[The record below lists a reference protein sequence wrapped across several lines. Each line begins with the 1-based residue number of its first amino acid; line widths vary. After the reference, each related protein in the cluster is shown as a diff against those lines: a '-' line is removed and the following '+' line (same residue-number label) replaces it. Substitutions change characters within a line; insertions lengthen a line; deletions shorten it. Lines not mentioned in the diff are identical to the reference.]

1 MPLCTPTRISA
12 KPRCAHLAV
21 RRAHPLAAALAL
33 AFSATGF
40 APAAWAQASAEAG
53 KLQTVTVTAERREG
67 NIKDV
72 PSSVYS
78 LSGEKLDIINSSG
91 QDVRMLSG
99 RVPSL
104 NIESSF
110 ARAFPRFYIRGYGNT
125 HFRSNASQPM
135 SLVYESVVQES
146 PILKG
151 FPAFDL
157 AAIEVRAGPQGTLFD
172 RNTPAGVVKF
182 DSVKPGKKFE
192 GHGSISYGTCGTVN
206 REGAA
211 NLPISGDW
219 SARISAQVQHRDDWV
234 KNTRPTAPTQNL
246 EGYDDR
252 AIRLQAFYAPSTGFS
267 ALFNRNNRDLEG
279 SARLFRANII
289 KKGSNDL
296 VDGFDAAKISTDGQ
310 NTQNLQLT
318 AVGGGSN
325 VTKPISAEK
334 ATGQGMEFNLDAYL
348 TEHCWSPRAAASPTP
363 RSRTHHWPWPA
374 VPSAA
379 SPTPRW

>member
-72 PSSVYS
+72 PSAVYS

-110 ARAFPRFYIRGYGNT
+110 ARAFQRFYIRGYGNT
-125 HFRSNASQPM
+125 HFRSNASQSM
-135 SLVYESVVQES
+135 SLVYDGEVREN

-157 AAIEVRAGPQGTLFD
+157 AAIEVRAGPQGTLSG

-192 GHGSISYGTCGTVN
+192 GLRQHLVRHLWHCQPRGCGQPADQWRLVSPHLGPGPAPRRLGLEHTPHRADPEPRGLRRPRDPVAGVL
-206 REGAA
+206 RA
-211 NLPISGDW
+211 
-219 SARISAQVQHRDDWV
+219 QHRFLGAV
-234 KNTRPTAPTQNL
+234 QPAQPRP
-246 EGYDDR
+246 EGLGPVVSR
-252 AIRLQAFYAPSTGFS
+252 QHHQ
-267 ALFNRNNRDLEG
+267 EG
-279 SARLFRANII
+279 QQRP
-289 KKGSNDL
+289 G
-296 VDGFDAAKISTDGQ
+296 
-310 NTQNLQLT
+310 
-318 AVGGGSN
+318 
-325 VTKPISAEK
+325 
-334 ATGQGMEFNLDAYL
+334 
-348 TEHCWSPRAAASPTP
+348 
-363 RSRTHHWPWPA
+363 
-374 VPSAA
+374 
-379 SPTPRW
+379 RWF